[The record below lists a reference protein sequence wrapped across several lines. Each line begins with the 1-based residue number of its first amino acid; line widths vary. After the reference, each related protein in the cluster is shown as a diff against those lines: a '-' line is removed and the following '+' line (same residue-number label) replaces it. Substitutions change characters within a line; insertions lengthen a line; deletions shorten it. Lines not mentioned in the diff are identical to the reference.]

1 MSESKKGYWAK
12 LIVSNIV
19 VAAASVVAGRVV
31 DAVVERVLEKF
42 FPEKGKDQ

>member
-1 MSESKKGYWAK
+1 MSKDKGYWAK

-31 DAVVERVLEKF
+31 DAVVEKVKKHLDKKSR
-42 FPEKGKDQ
+42 